1 MSYFD
6 DELTEALSH
15 KGIDYKI
22 LTGEQHETL
31 SSIIQKK
38 IKFSGS
44 QISWADLN
52 DAKNLSS
59 LNKNEALN
67 AIAEM
72 LGQRRANRV
81 FFLGDSAID
90 YAYSIDTIDIKS
102 ALELISEIPQHSYIL
117 PEDLSWIAC
126 LSLEGYI
133 DCAELSRY

>member
-81 FFLGDSAID
+81 FFLGDSAIEINIFCLN
-90 YAYSIDTIDIKS
+90 YAYQIGLTKLRRTSVAAYQKAPSISNRKF
-102 ALELISEIPQHSYIL
+102 
-117 PEDLSWIAC
+117 
-126 LSLEGYI
+126 
-133 DCAELSRY
+133 

>member
-6 DELTEALSH
+6 DELTEALSR

-52 DAKNLSS
+52 DAKNLSG

-81 FFLGDSAID
+81 FFFWVILLLITLTL
-90 YAYSIDTIDIKS
+90 SIRSI
-102 ALELISEIPQHSYIL
+102 
-117 PEDLSWIAC
+117 
-126 LSLEGYI
+126 
-133 DCAELSRY
+133 